1 MIDFIQSETKK
12 MMYKCC
18 ERYATSNK
26 KSIDDIQL
34 ILALDVTTQETG
46 EVIFNDEN
54 EPNKYTICESYLPKK
69 QLSIMEVLGVKID
82 FLGYSKLAPP
92 FILKSLIRFAKDN
105 QVDYEKICIMCVPAR
120 NEKNKPDILL
130 ALYNGMEYI
139 ETITF
144 SDLFREEDFEM
155 PT

>member
-34 ILALDVTTQETG
+34 ILGLDV
-46 EVIFNDEN
+46 NDEN

-69 QLSIMEVLGVKID
+69 ELSIMEVLGVKID

-92 FILKSLIRFAKDN
+92 FILKSLIRFATDN
-105 QVDYEKICIMCVPAR
+105 EVDYEKICIMCVPTR